1 MSGSIPDIYI
11 NYDLINKIS
20 GVIDAE
26 NGVFSNSL
34 SLAETDNLSTIPAK
48 YNIDICVSDVNSVR
62 KMVSDNLILD
72 KSMWETYGK
81 LMQEV
86 DSNMVGTKQS

>member
-20 GVIDAE
+20 GVINEE

-34 SLAETDNLSTIPAK
+34 SLAETDSSSTIPAN

-62 KMVSDNLILD
+62 ELVSDNLILD
-72 KSMWETYGK
+72 KTMWDTYGK

-86 DSNMVGTKQS
+86 DSNMVGTK

>member
-1 MSGSIPDIYI
+1 MSGSIPDINI

-20 GVIDAE
+20 GVINEE

-34 SLAETDNLSTIPAK
+34 SLAETDSSRTIPAN

-62 KMVSDNLILD
+62 ELVSDNLILD
-72 KSMWETYGK
+72 KTMWDTYGK

-86 DSNMVGTKQS
+86 DSNMVGTK

>member
-20 GVIDAE
+20 GVINEE

-34 SLAETDNLSTIPAK
+34 SLAETDSLSTIPAK
-48 YNIDICVSDVNSVR
+48 YNIDICVSNVNSVR
-62 KMVSDNLILD
+62 KLVSDNLILD
-72 KSMWETYGK
+72 KTMWETYGK

-86 DSNMVGTKQS
+86 DSNMVGTK

>member
-1 MSGSIPDIYI
+1 MSGSIPDINI

-20 GVIDAE
+20 GVINEE

-34 SLAETDNLSTIPAK
+34 SLAETDSSSTIPAN

-62 KMVSDNLILD
+62 ELVSDNLILD
-72 KSMWETYGK
+72 KTMWDTYGK

-86 DSNMVGTKQS
+86 DSNMVGTK

>member
-20 GVIDAE
+20 GVINEE

-34 SLAETDNLSTIPAK
+34 SLAETDSSSTIPAN

-62 KMVSDNLILD
+62 ELVSDNLILD
-72 KSMWETYGK
+72 KTMWKTY
-81 LMQEV
+81 
-86 DSNMVGTKQS
+86 

>member
-11 NYDLINKIS
+11 NYELINKIS

-34 SLAETDNLSTIPAK
+34 SLAETDSLSTIPAN
-48 YNIDICVSDVNSVR
+48 YNIDNCVSDVNSVR
-62 KMVSDNLILD
+62 KLVSDNLILD
-72 KSMWETYGK
+72 KTMWDTYGK
-81 LMQEV
+81 VMQEV
-86 DSNMVGTKQS
+86 DSNMVGTK